1 MASLH
6 NSEDR
11 EALKARLRALRL
23 DSARKWGVMS
33 VDQMFWHLSAGLDMC
48 MGKLDLS
55 QEKSPLPIPMPSWV
69 ARFMVLEMPWPK
81 GAPTLK
87 LVLPEKQKQY
97 DLEAERARC
106 LATIDEFAAR
116 PLNGTWPHHP
126 VLGDMTGE
134 QYSRLQAKHLNH
146 HLAQFSA

>member
-1 MASLH
+1 
-6 NSEDR
+6 R
-11 EALKARLRALRL
+11 EALKKRVRAVRA
-23 DSARKWGVMS
+23 DSPRQWGQMS
-33 VDQMFWHLSAGLDMC
+33 ADQMMWHLCQGLDMC

-55 QEKSPLPIPMPSWV
+55 GEKSPLPFPMP
-69 ARFMVLEMPWPK
+69 AAFMRFMVIEMPWPK

-87 LVLPEKQKQY
+87 VAKAEAKPY

-116 PLNGTWPHHP
+116 PLHGSWPHHP
-126 VLGDMTGE
+126 VLGDVTGE

-146 HLAQFSA
+146 HLTQFGV